1 MGLRPAGSQGM
12 HACVDV
18 QPPQRM
24 RDLPGV
30 VGLNSSPDH
39 HGSSSSRIGGGSCLG
54 SSSPQRSHRLVTR
67 AQETYST
74 ANVPVAMLD
83 GSRPASHAA
92 SVLRTARRPAGQHT
106 TEQKQNRVSAGK
118 EESYGFT
125 LLCLSV
131 GPSLVQRG
139 PGRGVGFV
147 ICERGLYKVT
157 LVRVPM
163 QFCEEQGATDEHDE
177 FG

>member
-1 MGLRPAGSQGM
+1 
-12 HACVDV
+12 
-18 QPPQRM
+18 
-24 RDLPGV
+24 
-30 VGLNSSPDH
+30 
-39 HGSSSSRIGGGSCLG
+39 
-54 SSSPQRSHRLVTR
+54 
-67 AQETYST
+67 
-74 ANVPVAMLD
+74 MLD

-118 EESYGFT
+118 EDSYGFT

-139 PGRGVGFV
+139 PG
-147 ICERGLYKVT
+147 LYKVT
-157 LVRVPM
+157 LVRVTLV

-177 FG
+177 VG